1 MVFAK
6 DLDIKIEKEGRT
18 MSRYYPYGVW
28 CGKYFMWCDDVVD
41 ITEGENECSGD
52 CKNCEYA
59 EDIRNGEKR

>member
-1 MVFAK
+1 
-6 DLDIKIEKEGRT
+6 

-59 EDIRNGEKR
+59 DEIHCSFCSICYHYFG